1 MLKAGFVLDGK
12 YRILSVIGQGGMS
25 TVYLAVH
32 ERLKQKWAVKE
43 ISMEYCENYEMI
55 SRKLIVE
62 ADILKRLDHPG
73 LPKIVDIIEKKDA
86 IWMVMEFIEGKTL
99 KEILNERG
107 RIEEKEILIWGKQL
121 CEVLSYLHSKKPSII
136 YRDLKPENIII
147 RILFV
152 MQCILERKAMQH
164 QNNMEVWGRQMRGRI
179 FIAWESRFIAY

>member
-1 MLKAGFVLDGK
+1 
-12 YRILSVIGQGGMS
+12 
-25 TVYLAVH
+25 
-32 ERLKQKWAVKE
+32 
-43 ISMEYCENYEMI
+43 MI

-136 YRDLKPENIII
+136 YRDLKPENIILKKTGRLVLIDFGTAENIVI
-147 RILFV
+147 RIRLV
-152 MQCILERKAMQH
+152 MQCNLGTKAMQH

>member
-121 CEVLSYLHSKKPSII
+121 CEVLSYLRS
-136 YRDLKPENIII
+136 
-147 RILFV
+147 
-152 MQCILERKAMQH
+152 
-164 QNNMEVWGRQMRGRI
+164 
-179 FIAWESRFIAY
+179 

>member
-99 KEILNERG
+99 KEILLFLYKFSFFIQICLLFSVNKRINELR
-107 RIEEKEILIWGKQL
+107 
-121 CEVLSYLHSKKPSII
+121 C
-136 YRDLKPENIII
+136 
-147 RILFV
+147 F
-152 MQCILERKAMQH
+152 
-164 QNNMEVWGRQMRGRI
+164 
-179 FIAWESRFIAY
+179 WECSQ